1 MWKIQDELSFLKKKN
16 KEDTSFPAR
25 YRFIML
31 GRQNRKK
38 ESKMEVAKRKGKAC
52 KNGTKENPLTGVR
65 PSDEISIPPSW
76 LPQFAQDKLC
86 KEETNV

>member
-31 GRQNRKK
+31 GRLNRKK

-52 KNGTKENPLTGVR
+52 KNGTKENPRTRVR
-65 PSDEISIPPSW
+65 TSG
-76 LPQFAQDKLC
+76 
-86 KEETNV
+86 ETNSPSS